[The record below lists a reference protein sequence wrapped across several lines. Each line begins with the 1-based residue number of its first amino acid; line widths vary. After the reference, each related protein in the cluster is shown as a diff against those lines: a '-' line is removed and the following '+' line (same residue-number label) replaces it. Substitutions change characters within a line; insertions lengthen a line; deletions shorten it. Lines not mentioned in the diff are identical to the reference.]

1 MAFKATD
8 FGLKISTTGD
18 KNMLSARP
26 GHVLAG
32 GTGGMSSPIPDTP
45 GMCIRLSS
53 SRAAIPMCVFRGR
66 ARRAFHV
73 SEGRSISLGRRGC
86 AFKGSR

>member
-26 GHVLAG
+26 GHALTG
-32 GTGGMSSPIPDTP
+32 GTGG
-45 GMCIRLSS
+45 
-53 SRAAIPMCVFRGR
+53 A
-66 ARRAFHV
+66 
-73 SEGRSISLGRRGC
+73 
-86 AFKGSR
+86 